1 MPTSVPE
8 PGSTPPAVTP
18 TVMARAIAE
27 PVPGPAIPAS
37 LARERWEHAQLRALE
52 DEIYLE
58 SMGML
63 RDALRFPELGQEGT
77 LERWSAELGDRDRAL
92 RRQAIA
98 VAGGMPAKDA
108 PIALQ
113 LAKSVVVAV
122 HKGRKDAGLD
132 AAPLGISVQIVVT
145 PPTYPRQ

>member
-1 MPTSVPE
+1 MADPDLAPE
-8 PGSTPPAVTP
+8 VVAQPATQ
-18 TVMARAIAE
+18 AE
-27 PVPGPAIPAS
+27 VPAS

-63 RDALRFPELGQEGT
+63 RDALRFPELSEAAH
-77 LERWSAELGDRDRAL
+77 LERWAEELGSEDLAL
-92 RRQAIA
+92 RRRAIA
-98 VAGGMPAKDA
+98 AAGQMPAKDA

-132 AAPLGISVQIVVT
+132 AEPLGIQVQIVVA
-145 PPTYPRQ
+145 PPTYPRQRLTE

>member
-1 MPTSVPE
+1 MTEVKEPPEALAEAVPQ
-8 PGSTPPAVTP
+8 AQ
-18 TVMARAIAE
+18 
-27 PVPGPAIPAS
+27 IPAS
-37 LARERWEHAQLRALE
+37 LAKERWEHAQLRALE

-63 RDALRFPELGQEGT
+63 RDALRFPELSEQDH
-77 LERWSAELGDRDRAL
+77 LERWSEELGSGDLAL
-92 RRQAIA
+92 RRRAIA
-98 VAGGMPAKDA
+98 AAGQMPAKDA

-132 AAPLGISVQIVVT
+132 AQPLGIQVQIVVV
-145 PPTYPRQ
+145 PPTYPKQRLSE

>member
-1 MPTSVPE
+1 MPDRPE
-8 PGSTPPAVTP
+8 APEV
-18 TVMARAIAE
+18 IAE
-27 PVPGPAIPAS
+27 PVAQAQIPAS
-37 LARERWEHAQLRALE
+37 LARQRWEHAQLRALE

-63 RDALRFPELGQEGT
+63 RDALRFPELSEQDH
-77 LERWSAELGDRDRAL
+77 LERWSQELGSDDRAL
-92 RRQAIA
+92 RRRAIA
-98 VAGGMPAKDA
+98 AAGQMPAKDA

-132 AAPLGISVQIVVT
+132 AQPLGIQVQIVLT
-145 PPTYPRQ
+145 PPTYPKQRLSE

>member
-1 MPTSVPE
+1 MSVLE
-8 PGSTPPAVTP
+8 ASGESLEEAVAE
-18 TVMARAIAE
+18 TVSEAQ
-27 PVPGPAIPAS
+27 IPAS
-37 LARERWEHAQLRALE
+37 LAKSRWEHAQLRALE

-63 RDALRFPELGQEGT
+63 RDALRFPELREGCV
-77 LERWSAELGDRDRAL
+77 ERWCQELGSKDLAL
-92 RRQAIA
+92 RRHAIA
-98 VAGGMPAKDA
+98 AAGAMPAKDA

-132 AAPLGISVQIVVT
+132 ATPLGIQVQIVVT
-145 PPTYPRQ
+145 PLTYPRQRLSE